1 MNSKNSHLKAREGIY
16 QKLPDFSIDETKSG
30 SAITTTVRHSLAMP
44 VVDVIDFEQEGG
56 SLGNWFDFVF

>member
-1 MNSKNSHLKAREGIY
+1 MNSKKSHLKAREGIY

-56 SLGNWFDFVF
+56 SLGK